1 VENLRPASEVI
12 DIRSLV
18 VTQPSFVP
26 IVEADQVRPAYQLR
40 VPGIWTQS
48 RPSEL
53 LGAIQPTG
61 RQLGSPGP
69 DQGFALKL
77 ARGFEDRLELAPG
90 ESSEDAIAGCTAVAT
105 RRCATF
111 GRAPVVHD
119 LTFGFTLWGF
129 LGGAPTDLVEAR
141 GPLFRSAAHHYQ
153 AQRAIADGVK
163 EETLRLTPDAVA
175 ERLGRWR
182 ELLLLPEPG

>member
-1 VENLRPASEVI
+1 
-12 DIRSLV
+12 

-26 IVEADQVRPAYQLR
+26 IVEADQVRRAYRLR

-53 LGAIQPTG
+53 RGPSQPAGFKLGT
-61 RQLGSPGP
+61 PGP

-90 ESSEDAIAGCTAVAT
+90 ESAEDAMAGSTAVAM
-105 RRCATF
+105 RRCARF

-129 LGGAPTDLVEAR
+129 LGGAPDDLVEAR
-141 GPLFRSAAHHYQ
+141 GPLFRAAAPHYQ
-153 AQRAIADGVK
+153 AQRAIADSVA
-163 EETLRLTPDAVA
+163 EETLRMTPEAVA
-175 ERLGRWR
+175 GHLGEWR
-182 ELLLLPEPG
+182 SLVVLPETH